1 MYLQN
6 ISIENKS
13 TTHIMDQRKSA
24 IISMAIGLVLHIPF
38 LVMALVIRFVFIDN
52 IYNIREI
59 WQNLVIF
66 QKVLM
71 STAIFV
77 AFSHIR
83 NIKTESGVWRLGAS
97 DYVLLSCSVGKVVMQ
112 AFDILTA
119 TYCAEIH
126 TLLSKGLISL
136 VFYFYQ
142 TLYILIS
149 KRSSPSFRNQSNVVV
164 FVHVLLLT
172 LSVTQ
177 WITTTFI
184 LSVQGNF
191 VLNEGIGCLFESPI
205 VWKVLQYISVPF
217 TMYYDFQSAMHNYS
231 ILPTLDSLIMGKKIA
246 F

>member
-1 MYLQN
+1 
-6 ISIENKS
+6 
-13 TTHIMDQRKSA
+13 
-24 IISMAIGLVLHIPF
+24 
-38 LVMALVIRFVFIDN
+38 
-52 IYNIREI
+52 
-59 WQNLVIF
+59 
-66 QKVLM
+66 
-71 STAIFV
+71 
-77 AFSHIR
+77 
-83 NIKTESGVWRLGAS
+83 
-97 DYVLLSCSVGKVVMQ
+97 MQ

-149 KRSSPSFRNQSNVVV
+149 KRSSPSFRNQSNVAV

-191 VLNEGIGCLFESPI
+191 VLNEGIGCLFGRCCNILVYHLRCTTTSN
-205 VWKVLQYISVPF
+205 LQCIITVFY
-217 TMYYDFQSAMHNYS
+217 
-231 ILPTLDSLIMGKKIA
+231 LTLDSLIMGKKIVSKNTCMNRQ
-246 F
+246 FDS